1 MGITDEIKLS
11 YQHGSYLTK
20 LIYINIAVWIVVRL
34 TAVSMVLGGNDHLA
48 FLDWLSLPAS
58 FGQFI
63 SRPWTLVT
71 YMFLHYELW
80 HILFNLLWLYSFGRI
95 FLEYHQPRKL
105 LCLYFFGG
113 ISGGLFFMMAYNFFP
128 YFQHEI
134 AFTQLM
140 GASAA
145 VITIVIATAVYVP
158 NHVIHLIFIG
168 PVKIK
173 WIALFSVLL
182 YVVNLT
188 GDNAGGNFA
197 HLGGAFW
204 GFFYMSLLKSGFDVS
219 KGSERF
225 FDRIFDW
232 SRPKKKLT
240 VKYNSGSYREI
251 GYNQS
256 KKAQQDEINRILDKI
271 STTGYDTLTA
281 DEKEMLFRM
290 SGKK

>member
-1 MGITDEIKLS
+1 MAITDEIKLS

-20 LIYINIAVWIVVRL
+20 LIYINIAIWIVVRVV
-34 TAVSMVLGGNDHLA
+34 AVVLVLGGNENLT
-48 FLDWLSLPAS
+48 FIDWLSLPAS
-58 FGQFI
+58 FGQFLT
-63 SRPWTLVT
+63 RPWTLFT

-80 HILFNLLWLYSFGRI
+80 HILMNMLWLYSFGRI

-113 ISGGLFFMMAYNFFP
+113 ISGGIFFMAAYNFFP
-128 YFQHEI
+128 FFQHAI
-134 AFTQLM
+134 AFSRLL

-145 VITIVIATAVYVP
+145 VIAIVVATAVYVP
-158 NHVIHLIFIG
+158 NHVIHLILIG

-173 WIALFSVLL
+173 WIALASLIL

-204 GFFYMSLLKSGFDVS
+204 GFLSMSLLKSGLDLS
-219 KGSERF
+219 TRSERF
-225 FDRIFDW
+225 FDKLFSW
-232 SRPKKKLT
+232 SKPKKKLK
-240 VKYNSGSYREI
+240 VEYNAGSLREY
-251 GYNQS
+251 GYNKN
-256 KKAQQDEINRILDKI
+256 KKERQEEVNRILDKI
-271 STTGYDTLTA
+271 SSKGYDALTVE
-281 DEKEMLFRM
+281 EKEMLFRM